1 MMKKTRKRMQ
11 GTVGI
16 VLAGAVIG
24 LSLTSCTTELKVA
37 ATELSKGYT
46 RTATDVTTVGDE
58 FQTAMAE
65 FSVNLLRGTI
75 TKDDQND
82 LVSPLS
88 AMLCLGMILNGA
100 DGNTKTQLEG
110 ALGMDTQ
117 SLNQNLYAYAS
128 SLYTAKNCKLGIA
141 NSLWCRQGDLSVEA
155 SFLQTNADYYA
166 AQVYSAPFDQTTV
179 TDINDWCKYYTDGMI
194 DKILDEI
201 PSETVMYLMNA
212 LVFDAEW
219 SVKYENEDVYD
230 CSFTNYDGQS
240 KTVKFLNSTETA
252 YLSGENAVGFAK
264 NYAGDKYSFVG
275 ILPDE
280 TIDIYDYVNSLS
292 ARAWSALWNSK
303 STGQTV
309 VKMPEFT
316 YDAQASLN
324 GVLKSLGATDMFD
337 SSAADFS
344 KLGRSEQGNIYCS
357 SVMQKT
363 FIQVDRNGT
372 KAAAVTWGDMTADSV
387 PDYRYVTLDR
397 PFVYAIV
404 DNATGLP
411 LFLGTVTN
419 I

>member
-1 MMKKTRKRMQ
+1 MKKTRKRMQ
-11 GTVGI
+11 GTVGM
-16 VLAGAVIG
+16 VLAGAVIA
-24 LSLTSCTTELKVA
+24 LSLTSCVAELKVA
-37 ATELSKGYT
+37 ATDLSEGYA
-46 RTATDVTTVGDE
+46 RTATDVTAVGDE

-65 FSVNLLRGTI
+65 FSVNLLQGTI
-75 TKDDQND
+75 TEDDKND

-100 DGNTKTQLEG
+100 DGNTGTQLEG

-117 SLNQNLYAYAS
+117 SLNQNLYAYTS
-128 SLYTAKNCKLGIA
+128 SLYTAKDCKLGIA
-141 NSLWCRQGDLSVEA
+141 NSLWCKQDGLFVEE

-179 TDINDWCKYYTDGMI
+179 TDINNWCKYYTDGMI

-230 CSFTNYDGQS
+230 HLFTSYDGQS
-240 KTVKFLNSTETA
+240 KTLKFLRSTEYA
-252 YLSGENAVGFAK
+252 YLSAENAVGFAK

-280 TIDIYDYVNSLS
+280 TMDIYDYVNSLS

-303 STGQTV
+303 SSEQTIV
-309 VKMPEFT
+309 GIPEFT

-324 GVLKSLGATDMFD
+324 DVLKSLGATDMFD
-337 SSAADFS
+337 PSAADFS

-357 SVMQKT
+357 SVAQKT

-372 KAAAVTWGDMTADSV
+372 KAAAVTWGDAAAEGV
-387 PDYRYVTLDR
+387 PDYRYVTLNR

-419 I
+419 L